1 MFGHWDVVTC
11 LAYSRHVGL
20 TGGDAFVVSGSR
32 DATVLVWRWSERLQ
46 RVTASERAEGEYEIH
61 QNPVGREQGIIDRF
75 VRAILV
81 TVLKPPL
88 HVETFS

>member
-1 MFGHWDVVTC
+1 M
-11 LAYSRHVGL
+11 
-20 TGGDAFVVSGSR
+20 VSGSR
-32 DATVLVWRWSERLQ
+32 DATVLVWRWGERLQ
-46 RVTASERAEGEYEIH
+46 RVTASDRAEGEFEIH
-61 QNPVGREQGIIDRF
+61 QNPVVMDAETKSVGREQGIIDRF

>member
-1 MFGHWDVVTC
+1 M
-11 LAYSRHVGL
+11 GL

-46 RVTASERAEGEYEIH
+46 RVTASDRAEGEYKIH
-61 QNPVGREQGIIDRF
+61 QNPVMMDAETKSVGREQGITDRF

-81 TVLKPPL
+81 TVLKAPL
-88 HVETFS
+88 LVETFS